1 MSTMVC
7 LVPIEGPELRPVP
20 APLWAVRLDR
30 SDIAA
35 TRCSRIFNYNLM
47 GEWEHGYDGQ
57 FIARFRAPGRGG
69 WCYVITF
76 ADGSRG
82 TCQVRDFERAL
93 AAAGARVD
101 LEAE

>member
-1 MSTMVC
+1 MSTFVN
-7 LVPIEGPELRPVP
+7 LVLDEEASSDMPP
-20 APLWAVRLDR
+20 PLWAIRLDR
-30 SDIAA
+30 TDVEAV
-35 TRCSRIFNYNLM
+35 RCQRIFNYDRPSQ
-47 GEWEHGYDGQ
+47 WQDGIPGQ
-57 FIARFRAPGRGG
+57 YVARYRPTVRRG
-69 WCYVITF
+69 WNYVITF